1 MVAGLFFSSTQMVQA
16 EVPTSSGYDMGS
28 PSLERSPV
36 SMEKFEL
43 LKKTV
48 FFTDDDIASLKKAQQ
63 ILEPQINDILDVW
76 YGYVGANPHLLAL
89 LY

>member
-43 LKKTV
+43 LKKRC
-48 FFTDDDIASLKKAQQ
+48 FSLMM
-63 ILEPQINDILDVW
+63 I
-76 YGYVGANPHLLAL
+76 
-89 LY
+89 